1 MEEFSMKKIV
11 LILAVSMVLGLSGE
25 VLLAGQEKPKEQGA
39 EGKAVQKSA
48 VSQNDVIATVGD
60 EKITKSFFDSLVGTI
75 PSSYRNKE
83 GNKKLL
89 DKIIET
95 KTFAQEA
102 RRLKLDEAPQTKAEI
117 QIMTDQV
124 LQKSYMKQLMD
135 QIKIGDDEIK
145 SYYTQNKDKYKQEEQ
160 VRARHILVKTEEE
173 AKAIAEEL
181 KTGKDFAEL
190 AKEKSTCP
198 SSRRGGDLDWF
209 GKGQMAPEFEKAAFA
224 LQKGQVSD
232 IVHTDFGYH
241 IIKLDDRKE
250 AGLQPF
256 EEVSDRIKSE
266 LMQQK
271 FKDKIV
277 ETEEKLK
284 KELNVQIVNEEF
296 K

>member
-1 MEEFSMKKIV
+1 MKKIV

-75 PSSYRNKE
+75 PASYRNKE

-89 DKIIET
+89 DKIIKT

-190 AKEKSTCP
+190 AKAKSTCP